1 MTDSL
6 ILPIQE
12 HILDARHRYFF
23 VAVGGIGMSAIA
35 QVLRAK
41 GFRVA
46 GSDIHDS
53 PLLDRLREEGITIH
67 LGHNAAHLCPDDIV
81 VLSDAI
87 KADNPEWQQALAWGL
102 TILKRADLLGALTNS
117 GQGIAISGTHGK
129 TTTSGMLALIFLE
142 ANLDP
147 TCLLGGELT
156 PLGGNARVGG
166 ELILVEACEAYNSF
180 LNLRPKIALVT
191 NIEVDHLDFHGNAEH
206 LFDSFRQFLRQTR
219 TLAVVNGDD
228 PILRGMLELAPRTV
242 TFGQE
247 AGNDY
252 CVTDIELS
260 TTPSFTLHHS
270 AGCLGVFTLQ
280 VPGKHN
286 ILNAAGAAVVALEM
300 GISVQAVRAALAAF
314 PGMHRRFE
322 RLGKRGNA
330 TIVDDYAHHPT
341 EIIATLTAAREA
353 FPGRIIAVFQ
363 PHLFSRTRDLLKD
376 FARALLLADY
386 VLLAPIYP
394 AREAPIPGIT
404 HQLLVEQIHAIQPTF
419 AAYSLSSLEECVQIL
434 TQTIENS
441 ALDEQT
447 IRLPRLQSGDVI
459 LTIGAGDINTV
470 AYRLCASTQAHVVVE
485 PEAMCP
491 TSIAVKDN

>member
-6 ILPIQE
+6 ITPIQ
-12 HILDARHRYFF
+12 HVLDAQHRYFF
-23 VAVGGIGMSAIA
+23 VAIGGIGMSAIA
-35 QVLRAK
+35 QILRAR

-46 GSDIHDS
+46 GSDIQDS
-53 PLLDRLREEGITIH
+53 SLLDHLRQYGIEIH
-67 LGHNAAHLCPDDIV
+67 IGHDATHLNPDDII

-102 TILKRADLLGALTNS
+102 QIIKRADLLGAVTNA
-117 GQGIAISGTHGK
+117 GQGIAVSGTHGK
-129 TTTSGMLALIFLE
+129 TTSSGMLALIFLE
-142 ANLDP
+142 AKLNP

-156 PLGGNARVGG
+156 PLGGNARIGG

-180 LNLRPKIALVT
+180 LSLQPEIALVT
-191 NIEVDHLDFHGNAEH
+191 NIEVDHLDFHGTATH
-206 LFDSFRQFLRQTR
+206 LYDSFRQFLRQTR
-219 TLAVVNGDD
+219 SLAVVNGDD
-228 PILRGMLELAPRTV
+228 PMLQTMCDLAPRTV

-247 AGNDY
+247 ASNDY

-260 TTPSFTLHHS
+260 STPSFTLYHD
-270 AGCLGVFTLQ
+270 ACCLGVFTLQ

-322 RLGKRGNA
+322 RLGTRGHA

-341 EIIATLTAAREA
+341 EIIATITAAREA

-363 PHLFSRTRDLLKD
+363 PHLFSRTRDLLQE
-376 FARALLLADY
+376 FARALMLADY
-386 VLLAPIYP
+386 VILAPIYP

-419 AAYSLSSLEECVQIL
+419 AAYSVASLEECVQIL

-441 ALDEQT
+441 AGDEQS
-447 IRLPRLQSGDVI
+447 IPLPRLQSGDVI
-459 LTIGAGDINTV
+459 ITIGAGDINSV
-470 AYRLCASTQAHVVVE
+470 GYRLFTSTHAHVVVE
-485 PEAMCP
+485 PEATCS
-491 TSIAVKDN
+491 TSTAVKDN